1 MAVLNRDDF
10 FSAIQSIIKD
20 DTSDDSISF
29 VENMTDTYNS
39 LVNSAS
45 GDGEDWKKKYE
56 ENDKMWKERYK
67 HRFFSGKNDFVP
79 SGSENSEQEDKEA
92 EAQER
97 AEHITIDNLFSD
109 TKDKTG
115 KEVH

>member
-39 LVNSAS
+39 LVNSAN

-67 HRFFSGKNDFVP
+67 HRFFSGKNDFMP
-79 SGSENSEQEDKEA
+79 YGSENSGQEDKEA

-97 AEHITIDNLFSD
+97 AEHITIDTLFSD

>member
-1 MAVLNRDDF
+1 MAVLDRDAF
-10 FSAIQSIIKD
+10 FSAIQSVVKD

-29 VENMTDTYNS
+29 VENMTDTYND
-39 LVNSAS
+39 LMNKVN

-56 ENDKMWKERYK
+56 ENDKQWKERYK
-67 HRFFSGKNDFVP
+67 HRFFSGSNDYVP
-79 SGSENSEQEDKEA
+79 SGTGDSEIDAES

-97 AEHITIDNLFSD
+97 AEHITIDNLFGD
-109 TKDKTG
+109 NKHRDG